1 MPNWKL
7 ATRISIR
14 LATLAGLWC
23 YASLAAAQTP
33 VEQSNTDPNGVDI
46 ITGQFLVYTTDISI
60 GPAGPQGLQF
70 ARPSWETNYD
80 NWTTT
85 MAPDGN
91 GGYLVGFG
99 VMRDHVTG
107 TTTNGV
113 YNAVSVLGTG
123 ATLTSSAG
131 GFVYTTPEG
140 VQYTF
145 EFQYRTEFYWPGQT
159 ARVSTITYPS
169 GEITKINY
177 RVISSL
183 CFSDGSLCRP
193 ISRVQSVTNNSG
205 YQLHFDYNQDTAPP
219 FADAY
224 AAVDA
229 WQLVARVTAINNA
242 VEYCAPTADD
252 CAVAASWPHA
262 DYVWST
268 DIGFGQTCAH
278 NSQFPNGGC
287 SRTITVYNG
296 SQPARVWKQ
305 FYNAQSQP
313 VGIQLPGN
321 PNTSQGMC
329 TSTSCDIWLT
339 YDANGKVASIKNA
352 GGTTNYAY
360 SGQTTTITD
369 VLTNQTVIAW
379 NLDAKRPSSI
389 TDPLGRITTF
399 EYYPWSTPRSW
410 NVDQRLKKVTSPE
423 GNYTQYTYD
432 VRGNVTEVRQVAK
445 PGSALADI
453 VSTASYDTTCSNIKK
468 CNKPNF
474 TIDAKSNR
482 TDYAYDATSGVPTTV
497 TAPAPGGG
505 NTVRPQVRN
514 TVTAKFAWYKTSS
527 GGSPV
532 QSPTAIYLVTAT
544 SSCVSGST
552 CAGTATELKST
563 YAYGSSGVANNLL
576 PTTLTS
582 GAGTGASTSSST
594 LAYDAVGNLTSIDG
608 PLPGTGDTLLM
619 RYDVM
624 RRVIGIVGIDGDGTG
639 PRKNPATRYSYSDSA
654 SGPSITTDIGTV
666 NSYSDADW
674 QSFTVKQSRVTS
686 ADRFGRPV
694 QSLMNANGSTAAAT
708 QVSFDAV
715 GRLDCVAVR
724 MNPATF
730 GSLPAACSSGTP
742 GTYGADRIQK
752 TGYNAASQVT
762 TTTSAYGTSLQ
773 QITATMTYTANGRLQ
788 TIADAKGNLTTYEYD
803 GLDRAT
809 KARFP
814 DKQTAGVS
822 SVTDYV
828 EVQAYDAN
836 SNPLTIRLRNGNLMQ
851 LSRDNLDRLTL
862 KDLSGTSQDVY
873 YGYDNFGR
881 VLSAHFGSAGG
892 SGIDNSFD
900 VAGWS
905 SNTSTFGRTVSRSYD
920 LATNTLTIQHPDSYQ
935 VRYVHDIASEV
946 SSIIDSTNAT
956 LAAYTYDDFGR
967 RTGVGRDNGTS
978 TGYSYDSV
986 GRLATLSQDLAGTNY
1001 DSTTTFTYTPAAEIY
1016 TRAQTN
1022 DTLYTWTPTASST
1035 ITFTPNGLNQ
1045 IASVNSTSTAYNTK
1059 ADLTND
1065 GGGNNY
1071 GYNDMN
1077 WLTTASGAAIT
1088 LSYDPS
1094 GLLNSL
1100 TSGGSTT
1107 EFVYDGP
1114 DLIAEYQGGLLVE
1127 RYVHGPVADEP
1138 IAYYTGATYTSSNRN
1153 YFTAD
1158 ERGSIVAFMNNAGTG
1173 QGSNKYTPDGEISAL
1188 AGSRFGYTGQAWLAP
1203 LNLYYYKARMYSPR
1217 LATFVQPDPIG
1228 YGDGLNMY
1236 AYVHNDPINGLDPSG
1251 LGGVD
1256 EDPGGGWV
1264 IDTHGS
1270 PPTGSFSYGPID
1282 LRKYYMYLNAF
1293 WRSVAARIDA
1303 DRVVNPNFQYSGG
1316 DLTGPYIPELGPS
1329 SHYACAQTGACGNR
1343 GPVTPKQALA
1353 ETLVVG
1359 TVVVGGV
1366 FLPGVILGAE
1376 TPLMLGMSSAGLEST
1391 AARLGARHLMGVQAW
1406 RDAVLKAIQNPAQK
1420 IIVSLD
1426 GVVGSSPGEMLAS
1439 LARAGSVSS
1448 GTPFQWE
1455 IYQLFL
1461 SGRIATVTLI
1471 IEGKVVPNPLAP

>member
-14 LATLAGLWC
+14 LAVLVAVWC

-33 VEQSNTDPNGVDI
+33 IEQSNTDPNGVDI
-46 ITGQFLVYTTDISI
+46 ITGQFVVYATDISI

-70 ARPSWETNYD
+70 SRPSWETNVD
-80 NWTTT
+80 NWTMI

-99 VMRDHVTG
+99 TMRDHVTG

-123 ATLTSSAG
+123 ATLTSIAG

-145 EFQYRTEFYWPGQT
+145 EFQYRTEFYWAGQT

-219 FADAY
+219 VADAY

-252 CAVAASWPHA
+252 CAVAASWPRA

-268 DIGFGQTCAH
+268 DIGFGETCAH
-278 NSQFPNGGC
+278 NAQFPNGGC

-305 FYNAQSQP
+305 FYNAQSKP

-329 TSTSCDIWLT
+329 TSTTCDIWLT
-339 YDANGKVASIKNA
+339 YDANGKVASIKNS
-352 GGTTNYAY
+352 GGTTSYAY

-369 VLTNQTVIAW
+369 ALTNQTVIAW
-379 NLDAKRPSSI
+379 NVDSKRPSSI

-423 GNYTQYTYD
+423 GNYTQYSYD
-432 VRGNVTEVRQVAK
+432 LRGNITEVRQVAK

-453 VSTASYDTTCSNIKK
+453 VSTANYDATCSNIKK

-474 TIDAKSNR
+474 TIDPKGNR
-482 TDYAYDATSGVPTTV
+482 TDYVYDATSGALTTV
-497 TAPAPGGG
+497 TAPAPGAG

-514 TVTAKFAWYKTSS
+514 TVSARYAWYKTSS
-527 GGSPV
+527 GGSVV
-532 QSPTAIYLVTAT
+532 QAATPIYLVTEV
-544 SSCVSGST
+544 SSCASGST
-552 CAGTATELKST
+552 CAGTAAERKDTIV
-563 YAYGSSGVANNLL
+563 YGSSGVANNLL
-576 PTTLTS
+576 PTTLSS
-582 GAGTGASTSSST
+582 GAGTGAATTSST
-594 LAYDAVGNLTSIDG
+594 IAYDSVGNVMTVDG
-608 PLPGTGDTLLM
+608 PLTGAGDTVRM
-619 RYDVM
+619 RYDVL
-624 RRVIGIVGIDGDGTG
+624 RRVIGVVGIDGDGAG
-639 PRKNPATRYSYSDSA
+639 PRKNPAMRYSYTDSA
-654 SGPSITTDIGTV
+654 SGPSITTDVGTV

-674 QSFTVKQSRVTS
+674 QSFTVKHSRVTS
-686 ADRFGRPV
+686 ADRFGRPLL
-694 QSLMNANGSTAAAT
+694 SLLNANGSTVAAT
-708 QVSFDAV
+708 QLGYDSV
-715 GRLDCVAVR
+715 GRQDCVAER

-730 GSLPAACSSGTP
+730 GSLPAACSLGTT

-752 TGYNAASQVT
+752 SGYNGAGQVT
-762 TTTSAYGTSLQ
+762 TITSAYGTSLQ
-773 QITATMTYTANGRLQ
+773 QISGTFTYTPNGQIQ
-788 TIADAKGNLTTYEYD
+788 TVADAKGNLTTYEYD
-803 GLDRAT
+803 GQDRPT
-809 KARFP
+809 KTRFP
-814 DKQTAGVS
+814 DKQTTGVS

-828 EVQAYDAN
+828 EVQAYDLN
-836 SNPLTIRLRNGNLMQ
+836 SNVLTMRLRNGNLMQ
-851 LSRDNLDRLTL
+851 LTRDNLDRVTV
-862 KDLSGTSQDVY
+862 KDLPGASFDVF

-881 VLSAHFGSAGG
+881 LLSAHFSSATG
-892 SGIDNSFD
+892 SGIDNTFD
-900 VAGWS
+900 AVGS
-905 SNTSTFGRTVSRSYD
+905 SSTTSTFGRTVTHTYD
-920 LATNTLTIQHPDSYQ
+920 LATNTLTIQHPDAYQ
-935 VRYVHDIASEV
+935 VRYLLDIASEV
-946 SSIIDSTNAT
+946 SSIVDSTNVT

-967 RTGVGRDNGTS
+967 RAGVGRDNGTS
-978 TGYSYDSV
+978 TGYSYDAL
-986 GRLATLSQDLAGTNY
+986 GRLATLSQDLAGTDY
-1001 DSTTTFTYTPAAEIY
+1001 DATTTFTYTPASQIY
-1016 TRAQTN
+1016 TREQTN
-1022 DTLYTWTPTASST
+1022 DSRYTWTPTASST

-1045 IASVNSTSTAYNTK
+1045 IASVNSTSTSYNTK
-1059 ADLTND
+1059 ATMTND

-1077 WLTTASGAAIT
+1077 WLTTASSATIT
-1088 LSYDPS
+1088 LSYDPE
-1094 GLLNSL
+1094 GTLRSL
-1100 TSGGSTT
+1100 ASGGTTT

-1114 DLIAEYQGGLLVE
+1114 DLIAEYQSGVVVK
-1127 RYVHGPVADEP
+1127 RYVHGPGLDEP
-1138 IAYYTGATYTSSNRN
+1138 IAYYNGASYTNANRN

-1158 ERGSIVAFMNNAGTG
+1158 ERGSIVAFMNNTGTG
-1173 QGSNKYTPDGEISAL
+1173 SGSNKYTPDGEISSL

-1217 LATFVQPDPIG
+1217 LASFVQPDPIG

-1236 AYVHNDPINGLDPSG
+1236 AYGHNDPINGVDPSG
-1251 LGGVD
+1251 LSSADNDDFNGPVL
-1256 EDPGGGWV
+1256 DPG
-1264 IDTHGS
+1264 GS

-1282 LRKYYMYLNAF
+1282 LRVYYMLLNAQ
-1293 WRSVAARIDA
+1293 WRGVAAQIDSERA
-1303 DRVVNPNFQYSGG
+1303 GLR
-1316 DLTGPYIPELGPS
+1316 
-1329 SHYACAQTGACGNR
+1329 
-1343 GPVTPKQALA
+1343 
-1353 ETLVVG
+1353 
-1359 TVVVGGV
+1359 
-1366 FLPGVILGAE
+1366 
-1376 TPLMLGMSSAGLEST
+1376 TPLPTLAMTFGQDIGYDIADTLHET
-1391 AARLGARHLMGVQAW
+1391 
-1406 RDAVLKAIQNPAQK
+1406 IQN
-1420 IIVSLD
+1420 
-1426 GVVGSSPGEMLAS
+1426 
-1439 LARAGSVSS
+1439 R
-1448 GTPFQWE
+1448 
-1455 IYQLFL
+1455 
-1461 SGRIATVTLI
+1461 R
-1471 IEGKVVPNPLAP
+1471 